1 MPNRRLAADELIVAR
16 AVLKRLRARLVA
28 LSAGDEDLLWALRRK
43 IFKELIYDE
52 RGKPMQRRALKL
64 VKRMQQGGK
73 CALCR
78 RRLPKAYCVL
88 DRLVAMKGYTVKN
101 TRLLCP
107 ACDTR
112 VQKERRYA

>member
-64 VKRMQQGGK
+64 VKRKAASARSVGEG
-73 CALCR
+73 CR
-78 RRLPKAYCVL
+78 RRTASLT
-88 DRLVAMKGYTVKN
+88 DWSR
-101 TRLLCP
+101 
-107 ACDTR
+107 
-112 VQKERRYA
+112 